1 MNTKTDMRAYIEAN
15 GNLPPDCVLGYIAW
29 FSVND
34 AAYDAEQLVKDFDQL
49 QLNSSLLPAPLR
61 TDDAFEKASKE
72 IDKFKYAIVG
82 GNTAE
87 ILIREVARDTRT
99 ITRHMIREVKDSA
112 GRRLLYEKVG
122 ELVFYKGATR
132 GGIVDQ
138 SSARCRAALDPSL
151 SPSEHDILTPVV
163 RQFTEAY
170 HRFRDFHD
178 GQKIR
183 GILRNYLVY
192 LNAVQMKPSVYFV
205 HSSRSDELE
214 RLKAFADGLGT
225 ASLMLLP
232 QADLPRLRQDVIDA
246 FQEEAVKDLQQVIV
260 DITKL
265 RASRSGDIRYEAFT
279 KIKKDYDRVMRKASE
294 YSRTLQIDQDKTAGA
309 AELAVDAIMAFQV
322 DVMKTL
328 DKVVT

>member
-1 MNTKTDMRAYIEAN
+1 MKTKTDLRSYIEEN
-15 GNLPPDCVLGYIAW
+15 GKLPPDCVLGYIAW

-34 AAYDAEQLVKDFDQL
+34 AAYDAEQLVKDFDRL

-72 IDKFKYAIVG
+72 IDKFKYAVVG
-82 GNTAE
+82 GSTAE

-138 SSARCRAALDPSL
+138 SSARARVTLDPAL
-151 SPSEHDILTPVV
+151 SPSERDILTPVA
-163 RQFTEAY
+163 RAFTEAY

-205 HSSRSDELE
+205 HSSRSEELE
-214 RLKAFADGLGT
+214 HLKAFADGLGT

-246 FQEEAVKDLQQVIV
+246 FQEEAEKDLSQVIV
-260 DITKL
+260 DIQKL
-265 RASRSGDIRYEAFT
+265 RSSRSGDIRPAAYT
-279 KIKKDYDRVMRKASE
+279 KIKEDYDRVMRKDSE
-294 YSRTLQIDQDKTAGA
+294 YSRTLQINQDKTAGA
-309 AELAVDAIMAFQV
+309 AELAVDALMALQV
-322 DVMKTL
+322 DVMHSL
-328 DKVVT
+328 DKVVA